1 VALHAWGT
9 AKHLAIE
16 RQRTC
21 PISSATYASLSEGLM
36 AAAAEPISGIAHR
49 LIGKLSTRAPI
60 VFRDGEQHRQY
71 DPAAPFIN
79 YLDSPLPGI
88 PAPAREER
96 STPYQLHGVMVCRPE
111 ILKFHTIQ
119 VGYLLAALAREV
131 EQVARHQSHPR
142 STRWMILNLAESAR
156 VKVYEWLTPSRRA
169 ST

>member
-1 VALHAWGT
+1 MHGGLLSALRSNGRERAQS
-9 AKHLAIE
+9 AQPHL
-16 RQRTC
+16 R
-21 PISSATYASLSEGLM
+21 LSEGLM

-49 LIGKLSTRAPI
+49 LIGKLSTRVPM

-71 DPAAPFIN
+71 DPAALYIN

-88 PAPAREER
+88 PASAREER
-96 STPYQLHGVMVCRPE
+96 STPYQLHGVVVCRPE

-119 VGYLLAALAREV
+119 VGYLLAALAHEV
-131 EQVARHQSHPR
+131 EQIARHQSHPR
-142 STRWMILNLAESAR
+142 STRWMILNLTESAR

>member
-1 VALHAWGT
+1 
-9 AKHLAIE
+9 
-16 RQRTC
+16 
-21 PISSATYASLSEGLM
+21 M

-71 DPAAPFIN
+71 DPAAPYIN

-142 STRWMILNLAESAR
+142 STRWMILNLTESAR